1 MMTII
6 LENLDKRRS
15 YLCLE
20 TGRSAISKQIQ
31 RLTKQFVDEELR
43 KNVPSHVFM
52 LVYEKPDWVIYESHM
67 QPIKDFG
74 IPSGV
79 RCYKADLP
87 FVEDVLRRS
96 VSFPLRINK
105 RLAKKYLGEPY
116 GVRDILELAKVC
128 LISHNNGTQVDKPGL
143 ICSEYAAL
151 CYPKIMKDLNLPAHA
166 ITPAHWLQY
175 LSSK

>member
-1 MMTII
+1 MTII
-6 LENLDKRRS
+6 LDNLDKRRS

-31 RLTKQFVDEELR
+31 KLTKQFVDESLR
-43 KNVPSHVFM
+43 KNVPSHVFL
-52 LVYEKPDWVIYESHM
+52 LVYEKPDWIIYESHM
-67 QPIKDFG
+67 KGIKEYE

-79 RCYKADLP
+79 RCYKASLP
-87 FVEDVLRRS
+87 FVDDVLRRS
-96 VSFPLRINK
+96 VCFPLRINK
-105 RLAKKYLGEPY
+105 RTLKQCLGEPY

-128 LISHNNGTQVDKPGL
+128 LISHNNGEQPDREGL

-151 CYPKIMKDLNLPAHA
+151 CYPKITEYFNLAPHC

>member
-1 MMTII
+1 MTII

-31 RLTKQFVDEELR
+31 KLTKQFVDEGLR

-67 QPIKDFG
+67 KGIKEYN

-79 RCYKADLP
+79 RSYKASLP
-87 FVEDVLRRS
+87 FVEDVFRRS
-96 VSFPLRINK
+96 VCYPLRINK
-105 RLAKKYLGEPY
+105 RTLKECLGEPY

-128 LISHNNGTQVDKPGL
+128 LISHNNGEQPDRAGL

-151 CYPKIMKDLNLPAHA
+151 CYPKIMKDLGLPSHC

>member
-1 MMTII
+1 MAII

-20 TGRSAISKQIQ
+20 TGRSAISRQIQ

-43 KNVPSHVFM
+43 DKVPSHVFM
-52 LVYEKPDWVIYESHM
+52 LIYEKPDWIIYESHM
-67 QPIKDFG
+67 QGIKEFD

-79 RCYKADLP
+79 RSYKADLP
-87 FVEDVLRRS
+87 FVEDILRRS
-96 VSFPLRINK
+96 IGFPLRINK
-105 RLAKKYLGEPY
+105 KLAKKYLGEPY
-116 GVRDILELAKVC
+116 GVRDIFELAKVC
-128 LISHNNGTQVDKPGL
+128 LISHNNGEQPNREGL

-151 CYPKIMKDLNLPAHA
+151 CYPKIMQDLNIPAHC
-166 ITPAHWLQY
+166 ITPGHWLQY

>member
-1 MMTII
+1 MTII

-15 YLCLE
+15 YVCLE

-31 RLTKQFVDEELR
+31 KLTKQFVEEGLR

-52 LVYEKPDWVIYESHM
+52 LIYEKPDWVIYESHM

-79 RCYKADLP
+79 RCYKASLP
-87 FVEDVLRRS
+87 FVSDVLRRS
-96 VSFPLRINK
+96 VGYPLRINK
-105 RLAKKYLGEPY
+105 RILKKHLGEPY
-116 GVRDILELAKVC
+116 GVKDILELAKVC
-128 LISHNNGTQVDKPGL
+128 LITHDNGEQPNRAGL

-151 CYPKIMKDLNLPAHA
+151 CYTKITEYFNLAPHC

>member
-1 MMTII
+1 MTII

-20 TGRSAISKQIQ
+20 TGRSAISRQIQ

-43 KNVPSHVFM
+43 DKVPSHVFL

-79 RCYKADLP
+79 RSYKASLP
-87 FVEDVLRRS
+87 FVADVLCRS
-96 VSFPLRINK
+96 VGFPLRINK
-105 RLAKKYLGEPY
+105 KLAKKYLGEPY

-128 LISHNNGTQVDKPGL
+128 LISHNNGEQPDRAGL

-151 CYPKIMKDLNLPAHA
+151 CYPKITEYFNLAPHC
-166 ITPAHWLQY
+166 ITPGHWLQY

>member
-1 MMTII
+1 MTII

-20 TGRSAISKQIQ
+20 TGRSAISKEIQ
-31 RLTKQFVDEELR
+31 RLTKQFVDKELR
-43 KNVPSHVFM
+43 DKVPSHVFI

-67 QPIKDFG
+67 QPIKEYD

-79 RCYKADLP
+79 RSYKASLP
-87 FVEDVLRRS
+87 FVEEVLRRT
-96 VSFPLRINK
+96 VCFPLRINK

-128 LISHNNGTQVDKPGL
+128 LISHNNGEQPDREGL

-151 CYPKIMKDLNLPAHA
+151 CYPKIIKDLNLPAHA

>member
-1 MMTII
+1 MTII

-31 RLTKQFVDEELR
+31 KLTKQFVEEGLR
-43 KNVPSHVFM
+43 DSVPSHIFM
-52 LVYEKPDWVIYESHM
+52 LVYEKPDWIIYESHM

-79 RCYKADLP
+79 RCYKASLP
-87 FVEDVLRRS
+87 FVDDVLRRS
-96 VSFPLRINK
+96 ICYPLRINK

-128 LISHNNGTQVDKPGL
+128 LISHNNGEQPNREGL

-151 CYPKIMKDLNLPAHA
+151 CYPKITKDLELPAHT

>member
-15 YLCLE
+15 YVCLE
-20 TGRSAISKQIQ
+20 TGTSAISRQIQ
-31 RLTKQFVDEELR
+31 RLTRQFVEDGL
-43 KNVPSHVFM
+43 KDKVPSHIFM
-52 LVYEKPDWVIYESHM
+52 LVYEKPYWVIYESHM
-67 QPIKDFG
+67 KGIKEYD

-79 RCYKADLP
+79 RSYKASLP
-87 FVEDVLRRS
+87 FVADVLNRS

-105 RLAKKYLGEPY
+105 KLAKKYLGSPY

-128 LISHNNGTQVDKPGL
+128 LITHDNGEQPDREGL

-151 CYPKIMKDLNLPAHA
+151 CYPKIVKDLGLQPHC
-166 ITPAHWLQY
+166 ITPGHWLQY

>member
-1 MMTII
+1 MTII

-31 RLTKQFVDEELR
+31 RLTKQFVDDGL
-43 KNVPSHVFM
+43 KDKVPSHVFL
-52 LVYEKPDWVIYESHM
+52 LVYEKPDWIIYESHM
-67 QPIKDFG
+67 QGIKEFG

-87 FVEDVLRRS
+87 FVSDVLRRS
-96 VSFPLRINK
+96 IGFPLRINK
-105 RLAKKYLGEPY
+105 KLAKKYLGEPY

-128 LISHNNGTQVDKPGL
+128 LISHNNGEQPDREGL

-151 CYPKIMKDLNLPAHA
+151 CYPKITKDLGLPAHC

>member
-1 MMTII
+1 MTII

-15 YLCLE
+15 YICLE

-31 RLTKQFVDEELR
+31 KLTKQFVEDGL
-43 KNVPSHVFM
+43 KDKVPSHIFM
-52 LVYEKPDWVIYESHM
+52 LLYEKPDWVIYESHM
-67 QPIKDFG
+67 KGIKEYD

-79 RCYKADLP
+79 RSYKASLP

-96 VSFPLRINK
+96 VGYPLRINK
-105 RLAKKYLGEPY
+105 RMLKEHLGELY

-128 LISHNNGTQVDKPGL
+128 LISHNNGEQPDRVGL

-151 CYPKIMKDLNLPAHA
+151 CYPKIMKDLNLPAHC

>member
-1 MMTII
+1 MTII
-6 LENLDKRRS
+6 LDNLDKRRS

-31 RLTKQFVDEELR
+31 KLTKQFVSEGLQ

-52 LVYEKPDWVIYESHM
+52 LVYEKPDWIIYESHM
-67 QPIKDFG
+67 KGIKDFG
-74 IPSGV
+74 IPAGV

-87 FVEDVLRRS
+87 FVEEVLRRS
-96 VSFPLRINK
+96 VGFPLRINK

-128 LISHNNGTQVDKPGL
+128 LISHNNGEQPDRAGL

-151 CYPKIMKDLNLPAHA
+151 CYPKITKDLGLPAHC
-166 ITPAHWLQY
+166 ITPGHWLQY

>member
-1 MMTII
+1 MTII

-15 YLCLE
+15 YVCLE
-20 TGRSAISKQIQ
+20 TGRSAISRQIQ
-31 RLTKQFVDEELR
+31 RLTKQFVDEDLR
-43 KNVPSHVFM
+43 KNVPSHIFM
-52 LVYEKPDWVIYESHM
+52 LVYEKPDWIIYESHM
-67 QPIKDFG
+67 RGIKEYS

-79 RCYKADLP
+79 RCYKASLP
-87 FVEDVLRRS
+87 FVTDVLNRS
-96 VSFPLRINK
+96 VGFPLRINK

-128 LISHNNGTQVDKPGL
+128 LISHNNGEQPDQAGL

-151 CYPKIMKDLNLPAHA
+151 CYPKIMKDLGLPAHA
-166 ITPAHWLQY
+166 ITPGHWLQY

>member
-1 MMTII
+1 MVII

-15 YLCLE
+15 YVCLE

-31 RLTKQFVDEELR
+31 RLTKQFVEDGL
-43 KNVPSHVFM
+43 KDSVPSHIFM
-52 LVYEKPDWVIYESHM
+52 LVYEKPYWVIYESHM
-67 QPIKDFG
+67 SPRKSYD

-79 RCYKADLP
+79 RRYPAMYP
-87 FVEDVLRRS
+87 FVLNVLQRS
-96 VSFPLRINK
+96 VAFPVKLDRK
-105 RLAKKYLGEPY
+105 TMKKHLGEPY
-116 GVRDILELAKVC
+116 GVKDILELAKVC
-128 LISHNNGTQVDKPGL
+128 LITHNNGEQPDRAGL

-151 CYPKIMKDLNLPAHA
+151 CYPKIMKDLGLPAHA

>member
-1 MMTII
+1 MTII

-15 YLCLE
+15 YVCLE
-20 TGRSAISKQIQ
+20 TGRSVISRQIQ
-31 RLTKQFVDEELR
+31 KLTKQFVDEELR
-43 KNVPSHVFM
+43 DKVPSHIFM

-79 RCYKADLP
+79 RCYKASLP

-96 VSFPLRINK
+96 IGYPLRINK
-105 RLAKKYLGEPY
+105 RTLKECLGEPY

-128 LISHNNGTQVDKPGL
+128 LISHNNGEQPDRVGL

-151 CYPKIMKDLNLPAHA
+151 CYPKISEHFNLAPHC

-175 LSSK
+175 LYSK